1 MPREKALTD
10 ALRGAGIDIKAQQ
23 TDQQARMRA
32 AIAELL
38 HNAQRANAV
47 RYDVDLPDVLAPLRG
62 ASMAAET
69 GDYPQPVLD
78 QCLAVLL
85 DGLKPQAAGSTH

>member
-1 MPREKALTD
+1 MPRKKALTD

-32 AIAELL
+32 AITQLL

-47 RYDVDLPDVLAPLRG
+47 RYDVDLPDVLALLRG

-69 GDYPQPVLD
+69 GDYPQPVLAWYEARV
-78 QCLAVLL
+78 Q
-85 DGLKPQAAGSTH
+85 GRRSSRISE

>member
-1 MPREKALTD
+1 M
-10 ALRGAGIDIKAQQ
+10 RGAGIDIKAQQ

-32 AIAELL
+32 AITQLL

-47 RYDVDLPDVLAPLRG
+47 RYDVDLPDVLALLRG

-78 QCLAVLL
+78 RCLAALL

>member
-1 MPREKALTD
+1 
-10 ALRGAGIDIKAQQ
+10 
-23 TDQQARMRA
+23 
-32 AIAELL
+32 
-38 HNAQRANAV
+38 
-47 RYDVDLPDVLAPLRG
+47 VDLPDVLALLRG

-78 QCLAVLL
+78 RCLAALL